1 MSRTLVL
8 NASYEPIAV
17 VGVPRALILV
27 LTDKATVVEDS
38 DAVLHSPSTTMNA
51 PSVIR
56 LCRYVRIPYHA
67 QVPVTNRNVLAR
79 DRYRCV
85 YCRRA
90 RATTVD
96 HVVPRSRGGAHKDWT
111 NVRAACHACNHRKA
125 DRLLSELGWPEP
137 EPVPIPV
144 SRTWLLTLP
153 GAAAQT
159 WAPYLQGWTNRSS
172 LLATA

>member
-8 NASYEPIAV
+8 NASFEPIAV
-17 VGVPRALILV
+17 VDVGRAVVLV
-27 LTDKATVVEDS
+27 LTEKATVIEHGDR
-38 DAVLHSPSTTMNA
+38 VLRSPSTSLRV

-56 LCRYVRIPYHA
+56 LRRYVRIPYRA

-79 DRYRCV
+79 DGFRCV

-111 NVRAACHACNHRKA
+111 NLRAACRTCNHRKG

-137 EPVPIPV
+137 EPVAVPT
-144 SRTWLLTLP
+144 SRAWLIV
-153 GAAAQT
+153 GVASRDSS
-159 WAPYLQGWTNRSS
+159 WEPYLTGWIGQREPVAVS
-172 LLATA
+172 